1 MSLLFFIFLTGA
13 DSMISLVMSLF
24 LRPARS
30 RQRLGVFSLHCSL
43 PGFSHQL
50 VVHALGGMGP
60 YVCLCLLPRSDEVA
74 CGHCPHTSVVSVDAR
89 LLPIGA
95 FLRGDNV
102 VGGVEQLVV
111 VFLRSFHGVV
121 CLC

>member
-1 MSLLFFIFLTGA
+1 
-13 DSMISLVMSLF
+13 MISLVMFLF

-30 RQRLGVFSLHCSL
+30 WQRLGVFSLHCSL

-60 YVCLCLLPRSDEVA
+60 YVCLCLLPRSNEVA

-95 FLRGDNV
+95 FLRGDNI
-102 VGGVEQLVV
+102 VGDVEQLVV
-111 VFLRSFHGVV
+111 VLLRSSSRSCMPLQKKNGYS
-121 CLC
+121 